1 MSKSLVYKF
10 ESILGHYTRERKR
23 DKRGGNVKKGQN
35 RKKREKGGKKYQK
48 DDLFSKSDKIFGKL

>member
-23 DKRGGNVKKGQN
+23 AKIGGNVKKGGKNIKKMTYFQN
-35 RKKREKGGKKYQK
+35 LIEFSVNFKYV
-48 DDLFSKSDKIFGKL
+48 

>member
-23 DKRGGNVKKGQN
+23 AKIGGNVKKG
-35 RKKREKGGKKYQK
+35 EKKYQK